1 VRAQVAAEA
10 RMGLDVEEYVASFRP
25 DLADALF
32 QWARGASFAEV
43 AKLSHVFEAR
53 ARLQRRQGW
62 HASGRAAAGTHA
74 DLHTWSRLRRR
85 CSLRDPCFR
94 SCCN

>member
-1 VRAQVAAEA
+1 
-10 RMGLDVEEYVASFRP
+10 MGLDVEEYVASFRP

-53 ARLQRRQGW
+53 ARLQRRQG
-62 HASGRAAAGTHA
+62 
-74 DLHTWSRLRRR
+74 
-85 CSLRDPCFR
+85 
-94 SCCN
+94 